1 MAVKPDLSKA
11 ADVLKNLD
19 LKKAEGDAGKPS
31 AKPKPNPKPGPS
43 KVKTNTK
50 ASGKSGGAAHMRS
63 SNRGK

>member
-11 ADVLKNLD
+11 ADVLKNLNV
-19 LKKAEGDAGKPS
+19 KKAEGET
-31 AKPKPNPKPGPS
+31 AKPAAKAAPKPGPS

-50 ASGKSGGAAHMRS
+50 ASGKIGGAAHMRS